1 MTRTT
6 RKLNKI
12 QKLDEKI
19 EAMLKEREEILN
31 TAHKK
36 IGELITNEWG
46 TYDIN
51 LITKVVKELT
61 PTAVHLISEQVNDS
75 EDETTD
81 NNEEY

>member
-1 MTRTT
+1 MTRTAK
-6 RKLNKI
+6 KLNKI

-61 PTAVHLISEQVNDS
+61 PTAVHLISDQENET
-75 EDETTD
+75 EDDAAE